1 MMKKGNLAA
10 LGLEP
15 TPPKKLVPKTSTLD
29 HSATLPDTQ
38 GESFVSRLD
47 SITRILSKIFKE
59 KNSLIAI
66 THKSAAGKKQF

>member
-38 GESFVSRLD
+38 GESIVSSLD
-47 SITRILSKIFKE
+47 AITRILSEIFKE
-59 KNSLIAI
+59 NSVIDN
-66 THKSAAGKKQF
+66 T